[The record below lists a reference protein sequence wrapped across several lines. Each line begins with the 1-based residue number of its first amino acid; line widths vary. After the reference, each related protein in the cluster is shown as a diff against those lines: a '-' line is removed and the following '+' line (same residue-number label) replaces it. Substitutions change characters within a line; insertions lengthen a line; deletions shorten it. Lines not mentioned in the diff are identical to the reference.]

1 MKRVLILFAASA
13 FMVACGGGSQQEAVE
28 TTEEQDLPVVEAS
41 VIYEVEEGSTLN
53 WRGFK
58 THVPWDHTGMI
69 KVAGGEI
76 NLEGENMVAGSFHMD
91 MNSIVLTDALKDSE
105 EKSKRLIGHLRSDDF
120 FAVDS
125 FPMSTFDITR
135 VEAMEGDAVKATH
148 MISGNLTMRG
158 ITKNISFPAMV
169 MMHDQKLH
177 IKAETFTIDRTE
189 WNVMYDSES
198 WIGGI
203 TEATKEKLI
212 DHKIEIDFDLM
223 AQLQS

>member
-1 MKRVLILFAASA
+1 MKRVLILFAAST

-41 VIYEVEEGSTLN
+41 VIYEVEEGSTMN

-69 KVAGGEI
+69 KIAGGEI
-76 NLEGENMVAGSFHMD
+76 NMEGENMVAGSFHVD
-91 MNSIVLTDALKDSE
+91 MNSIALTGSLKDNE

-120 FAVDS
+120 FALDS
-125 FPMSTFDITR
+125 FPTTTFDITR
-135 VEAMEGDAVKATH
+135 VVAMEGDSVKATH
-148 MISGNLTMRG
+148 MISGNLTIRG

-198 WIGGI
+198 WIGEI

-212 DHKIEIDFDLM
+212 DHNIELDFDLM